1 MTKIYT
7 VFFTNQDREF
17 VWSGRQ
23 LPLFDSLFGIY
34 EDMSDAYHDVC
45 NFLYNGFYK
54 VEVTEEYY
62 HSDEYGNTIGYSYT
76 FKYKDPDTEAVGTY
90 QLEIREGYITPKSS
104 PSAKWYEHLDEEK
117 FDMIRNVVIHPKE
130 HTISVLK

>member
-1 MTKIYT
+1 MTKVYT
-7 VFFTNQDREF
+7 VFFTNQDRES
-17 VWSGRQ
+17 VWSGKS

-62 HSDEYGNTIGYSYT
+62 HSDDYGNTFGYSYT

-104 PSAKWYEHLDEEK
+104 PSTALHERLNEEVLDEISK
-117 FDMIRNVVIHPKE
+117 IVIHPKDG
-130 HTISVLK
+130 TISVLK

>member
-1 MTKIYT
+1 MTKVYAAI
-7 VFFTNQDREF
+7 FTTQDREF
-17 VWSGRQ
+17 DECGHGY
-23 LPLFDSLFGIY
+23 LPLFHSVFGIY

-62 HSDEYGNTIGYSYT
+62 HSDDYGNTIGYSYT

-90 QLEIREGYITPKSS
+90 QLEIREGYITPKRH
-104 PSAKWYEHLDEEK
+104 AT
-117 FDMIRNVVIHPKE
+117 R
-130 HTISVLK
+130 